1 MSCRSGWHSRALRA
15 PLRVA
20 PVAAP
25 SRRAMASAAARV
37 ARHAHASTSRARG
50 WDDRASPVARGRRPS
65 PAGVFSRR
73 WSSGD
78 VSARAAGPRGGGA
91 GSGDGDGARPR
102 VSDEELRAAIREC
115 RELLEEATRLAGEQ
129 ARAELAASFL
139 RGSSGTTGDLAV
151 DMARVQ
157 LFFQG
162 KGMRPWEAEATS
174 RTLVELDSI
183 YGDVELLA
191 VKFDRL
197 ARTLPDVDVKAMVAA
212 DPSIMSTNLERNV
225 EVMLQLFDLFPR
237 RKVPRILAEA
247 PRLLTC
253 DDLEDRV
260 RRTVEC
266 IRRVYPKETDESCLY
281 ALSEEPT
288 LLFHLPD
295 LKIFEER
302 NRVDIAE
309 LPMTVQ
315 EQLVFATR
323 NENE

>member
-1 MSCRSGWHSRALRA
+1 MHELFIRLFARFVSFSHFRFGLFTA
-15 PLRVA
+15 PM
-20 PVAAP
+20 
-25 SRRAMASAAARV
+25 RR
-37 ARHAHASTSRARG
+37 
-50 WDDRASPVARGRRPS
+50 
-65 PAGVFSRR
+65 
-73 WSSGD
+73 
-78 VSARAAGPRGGGA
+78 
-91 GSGDGDGARPR
+91 
-102 VSDEELRAAIREC
+102 IR
-115 RELLEEATRLAGEQ
+115 
-129 ARAELAASFL
+129 
-139 RGSSGTTGDLAV
+139 
-151 DMARVQ
+151 
-157 LFFQG
+157 
-162 KGMRPWEAEATS
+162 
-174 RTLVELDSI
+174 
-183 YGDVELLA
+183 
-191 VKFDRL
+191 
-197 ARTLPDVDVKAMVAA
+197 
-212 DPSIMSTNLERNV
+212 
-225 EVMLQLFDLFPR
+225 LFDLFPR

-260 RRTVEC
+260 RRTMEC

>member
-1 MSCRSGWHSRALRA
+1 MEHTLH
-15 PLRVA
+15 LT
-20 PVAAP
+20 P
-25 SRRAMASAAARV
+25 SRRWPPPKALLLPAPPPKARLL
-37 ARHAHASTSRARG
+37 
-50 WDDRASPVARGRRPS
+50 
-65 PAGVFSRR
+65 PAPLP
-73 WSSGD
+73 
-78 VSARAAGPRGGGA
+78 PRGGGA
-91 GSGDGDGARPR
+91 DSGDGDGARPR
-102 VSDEELRAAIREC
+102 VSNEELRAAIREC

-139 RGSSGTTGDLAV
+139 RTPGDGSSGTTGDLAV

-212 DPSIMSTNLERNV
+212 DPSVMSTNLERNV

>member
-1 MSCRSGWHSRALRA
+1 
-15 PLRVA
+15 
-20 PVAAP
+20 
-25 SRRAMASAAARV
+25 MASAAARV

-50 WDDRASPVARGRRPS
+50 WDDRVSPVARGRRP
-65 PAGVFSRR
+65 FSLR

-139 RGSSGTTGDLAV
+139 RTPDGSSGTTGDLAV

-212 DPSIMSTNLERNV
+212 DPSVMSTNLERNV
-225 EVMLQLFDLFPR
+225 EVMLRLFDLFPR

-253 DDLEDRV
+253 DDLDDRV

>member
-1 MSCRSGWHSRALRA
+1 M
-15 PLRVA
+15 
-20 PVAAP
+20 
-25 SRRAMASAAARV
+25 
-37 ARHAHASTSRARG
+37 
-50 WDDRASPVARGRRPS
+50 
-65 PAGVFSRR
+65 
-73 WSSGD
+73 
-78 VSARAAGPRGGGA
+78 
-91 GSGDGDGARPR
+91 
-102 VSDEELRAAIREC
+102 
-115 RELLEEATRLAGEQ
+115 
-129 ARAELAASFL
+129 
-139 RGSSGTTGDLAV
+139 
-151 DMARVQ
+151 
-157 LFFQG
+157 
-162 KGMRPWEAEATS
+162 
-174 RTLVELDSI
+174 
-183 YGDVELLA
+183 
-191 VKFDRL
+191 
-197 ARTLPDVDVKAMVAA
+197 
-212 DPSIMSTNLERNV
+212 
-225 EVMLQLFDLFPR
+225 MLQLFDLFPR

>member
-1 MSCRSGWHSRALRA
+1 MWSRLGNDRGRVCRSASRLW
-15 PLRVA
+15 
-20 PVAAP
+20 
-25 SRRAMASAAARV
+25 SRQTVTCRRRRWNGLHQS
-37 ARHAHASTSRARG
+37 
-50 WDDRASPVARGRRPS
+50 RGRRPS

-139 RGSSGTTGDLAV
+139 RPPGDGSSGTTGDLAA

-212 DPSIMSTNLERNV
+212 DPSVMSTNLERNV
-225 EVMLQLFDLFPR
+225 EVMLRLFDLFPR